1 MNYVL
6 FFETK
11 QKKTKVDKYET
22 LGLKDEMQF
31 II

>member
-11 QKKTKVDKYET
+11 QKKTKVYKYEI